1 MAGTDMDYK
10 DYIVY
15 IKPGDS
21 PCEQLLELMSQRGL
35 LEDAMV
41 QDAMQIKQRPQWL
54 TGVPILIHQTPGNK
68 EKNVEP
74 SRTAYRGSEAFRF
87 VTAKAVEPQSFA
99 GFGSSLGN
107 NLFNSVAYGFGE
119 KGNDKG
125 TVIADATGSSAAR
138 LGIGHGAHKF
148 DSKTYGFGQKGS
160 QTLVI
165 AGAIDEDAA
174 VPPPPPQQQQQR
186 RQQQPEYF
194 AGGAAAGYYE

>member
-1 MAGTDMDYK
+1 MAGTDGDYK

-15 IKPGDS
+15 IKPGDP
-21 PCEQLLELMSQRGL
+21 PCEKLLELMSQRGL

-41 QDAMQIKQRPQWL
+41 QDAMQIKQRPVWL

-68 EKNVEP
+68 EKGVEP
-74 SRTAYRGSEAFRF
+74 SRTAYRGGEAFRF
-87 VTAKAVEPQSFA
+87 VAAKAVEPQSFA

-107 NLFNSVAYGFGE
+107 NLFDSVAYGFGE
-119 KGNDKG
+119 KGNDKA
-125 TVIADATGSSAAR
+125 TVIADATGSAAAR

-174 VPPPPPQQQQQR
+174 HAPPPAAAQQR
-186 RQQQPEYF
+186 RQQPEYF
-194 AGGAAAGYYE
+194 SGAAAGYNE